1 MTHRRIHPRRGFLAA
16 LLILAL
22 AGLGLGSCS
31 QRLGWGL
38 VLWSAPEGPIAA
50 GAVVPVYIRSN
61 INKVFVVGTPDGS
74 KKLELPF
81 WQVELQGSK
90 AKARRAAS
98 AFAPYAGLYLVATR
112 DGLPVRE
119 TPANTA
125 PRVYRLREGQ
135 SVKILEKVKGEE
147 VRTGDMVLQGD
158 WYFVLA
164 DDGTRGYAFSNTLRV
179 YDETKEGFGGTLL
192 AKTKAPSLKID
203 ALFSRSWRPEYFQV
217 MMDEGRLDLDIFSP
231 RLGIF
236 ADAVHRQIRIEL
248 PSVSQVFQYNSIA
261 EDSGAFIFEG
271 SPLRVRFEP
280 DGRLLADW
288 SGISKAAPAGSPA
301 PKAATPSSGTAAESQ
316 DLSAVTASAY
326 FVVLDTDLRD
336 AIRTEEL
343 RRQRLL
349 ETFLVHGSEWVLVPE
364 AGSSLNAEAGTPL
377 ALAPVA
383 SLDSILANPVPAAPA
398 VAPAVAP
405 AGAEAPLAAPTGA
418 PAPGPAP
425 ADPGPAKKAPLRLSI
440 ANPGRFTLVNHA
452 EAPAGYLPPG
462 LSPTGPAQGELAFR
476 LFLGKNVQASW
487 QGILS
492 LRFDKVAGY
501 SWVDFLYR
509 FDGPDLI
516 LEPAA
521 PPSGLVVDA
530 ASPLLPLRLSP
541 ARPRQE

>member
-1 MTHRRIHPRRGFLAA
+1 MTHRRIHLRRGLLAA
-16 LLILAL
+16 LLLLAL
-22 AGLGLGSCS
+22 ASLGLTSCS
-31 QRLGWGL
+31 RRLGWGL

-74 KKLELPF
+74 KKIELPF
-81 WQVELQGSK
+81 WQVELQASK

-119 TPANTA
+119 APANTA
-125 PRVYRLREGQ
+125 NRVYRLREGQ
-135 SVKILEKVKGEE
+135 SVKILEQVKGEE

-158 WYFVLA
+158 WYYVLA
-164 DDGTRGYAFSNTLRV
+164 DDGTRGYAFSNTLRL
-179 YDETKEGFGGTLL
+179 YDETKEGFGGSHVVQ
-192 AKTKAPSLKID
+192 TKAPSLKID

-217 MMDEGRLDLDIFSP
+217 MMDEGRIDLDLFSP

-301 PKAATPSSGTAAESQ
+301 PKAATPASGQAAESQ

-326 FVVLDTDLRD
+326 FVVLDSDLRD

-349 ETFLVHGSEWVLVPE
+349 EAFLVRGSEWILSPE
-364 AGSSLNAEAGTPL
+364 AGSSLDAEAGSPQ
-377 ALAPVA
+377 APAPVA
-383 SLDSILANPVPAAPA
+383 SLDAILANPVPSAPA
-398 VAPAVAP
+398 VAPAAAEATAP
-405 AGAEAPLAAPTGA
+405 AAA
-418 PAPGPAP
+418 PAPA
-425 ADPGPAKKAPLRLSI
+425 ARKAPLRLALSSL
-440 ANPGRFTLVNHA
+440 GRFTLTNQA
-452 EAPAGYLPPG
+452 EAPAGYLPQG
-462 LSPTGPAQGELAFR
+462 LSATGPAQGELAFR
-476 LFLGKNVQASW
+476 LYLGRNAQTSW
-487 QGILS
+487 QGSFS
-492 LRFDKVAGY
+492 LRFDKVPGY

-516 LEPAA
+516 LGPAA
-521 PPSGLVVDA
+521 APTGLVVDA

>member
-1 MTHRRIHPRRGFLAA
+1 MTHRRILPRRGFLAA
-16 LLILAL
+16 LLLLAL
-22 AGLGLGSCS
+22 ASLGLGSCS

-119 TPANTA
+119 APANTA

-179 YDETKEGFGGTLL
+179 YDETKEGFGGSLA

-217 MMDEGRLDLDIFSP
+217 MMDEGRVDLDIFSP

-301 PKAATPSSGTAAESQ
+301 PKAATPSSGKAEEGQ
-316 DLSAVTASAY
+316 DLAAVTASAY
-326 FVVLDTDLRD
+326 FVVLDSDLRD

-349 ETFLVHGSEWVLVPE
+349 ETFLVHGSEWVLIPE
-364 AGSSLNAEAGTPL
+364 AGSSLSAEAGTPV
-377 ALAPVA
+377 APAPVA
-383 SLDSILANPVPAAPA
+383 SLDAILANPIPEAPAAAEAPASPAAPA
-398 VAPAVAP
+398 PASP
-405 AGAEAPLAAPTGA
+405 S
-418 PAPGPAP
+418 
-425 ADPGPAKKAPLRLSI
+425 KKALLRLSLSTL
-440 ANPGRFTLVNHA
+440 GRFTLNNQA
-452 EAPAGYLPPG
+452 EAPAGYLPAG
-462 LSPTGPAQGELAFR
+462 LPATGPAQGEIAFR
-476 LFLGKNVQASW
+476 LYLGKNVQASW

-492 LRFDKVAGY
+492 LRFDKLAGY
-501 SWVDFLYR
+501 SWVDYLYR

-516 LEPAA
+516 LGPAA
-521 PPSGLVVDA
+521 TPSGLVVDA
-530 ASPLLPLRLSP
+530 ASPLLPLRLGP